1 MAKGGKRPGSG
12 RPKGAVAESTI
23 IKRQASQRYSE
34 LVCQIAEDLFAAQ
47 KELALGVT
55 VQEPDKDG
63 GLRVYTKP
71 PCSRTLT
78 DMLDRAVTGKPMQSV
93 ELAGKDGADI
103 PVVIRHEYAK
113 P

>member
-23 IKRQASQRYSE
+23 IKRLASQRYSE
-34 LVCQIAEDLFAAQ
+34 LVSEIAEDLFKAQ

-78 DMLDRAVTGKPMQSV
+78 DMLDRAVTGRPAQALEHSGS
-93 ELAGKDGADI
+93 LDT
-103 PVVIRHEYAK
+103 VVKVVHEYSK
-113 P
+113 DSR